1 MKTLELTSRIT
12 VYEDRYELPEEWQ
25 KLLDLAHEA
34 AKKAY
39 SPYSNFKVGAALL
52 LNNGEIVTGNN
63 QENASYPCGCC
74 AERTALNYARS
85 KYPGMAVK
93 AIAITAFNSDGQLNT
108 PIPPCGICR
117 QALLECEADSGRPI
131 KVIMNGKSLTNIVHS
146 VADLLPL
153 SFDKTNLNE

>member
-1 MKTLELTSRIT
+1 METRHIDIKVEVASRLDELEKTDRELVMRAQEAAGRAYAPYSQFN
-12 VYEDRYELPEEWQ
+12 VGACL
-25 KLLDLAHEA
+25 LLD
-34 AKKAY
+34 
-39 SPYSNFKVGAALL
+39 
-52 LNNGEIVTGNN
+52 NGEMIEGNN

-93 AIAITAFNSDGQLNT
+93 AIAIAAFNSDGQLNT